1 MPGLATQMRPITE
14 SEPSVKADERF
25 LISVRA
31 SFSIVFLSFRRR
43 IFEMLLRLCWYN
55 RQMFADR
62 GNQVLITL
70 EGSLTIFNAQFII
83 LSLPNFASK
92 STMKFRLSASV

>member
-1 MPGLATQMRPITE
+1 MRPITE

-31 SFSIVFLSFRRR
+31 SFSFVFLSFSRQ
-43 IFEMLLRLCWYN
+43 IFKMISLETVSTTDKCLQTGEIRS
-55 RQMFADR
+55 
-62 GNQVLITL
+62 LITL
-70 EGSLTIFNAQFII
+70 EGSLAIFNAQFLF

-92 STMKFRLSASV
+92 STMKFRLSASG